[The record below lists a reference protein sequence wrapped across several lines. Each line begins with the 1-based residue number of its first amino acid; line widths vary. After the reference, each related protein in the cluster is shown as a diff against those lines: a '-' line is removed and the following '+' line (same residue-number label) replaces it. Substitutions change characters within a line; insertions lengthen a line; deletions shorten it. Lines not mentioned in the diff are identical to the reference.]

1 MKAIILA
8 AGRSRRLFPITNR
21 KPKCLLTINDVS
33 LIDRL
38 LNDLKS
44 FGITEV
50 VMVTGFRASMLS
62 RLVTEAHPDVKF
74 SFINNEEY
82 AETLPA
88 YGLWMVKE
96 ELEHD
101 VLYLNSDVLCDSMI
115 IKEIIEHRHPSVTA
129 IQKNNWDA
137 EQVKVVTDDNS
148 RVVEIGK
155 NISEEMGHGEFIGIT
170 KFGKEFNVH
179 LKEALDSFVK
189 AGDRKRFAVDAINLA
204 IQNGG
209 IFHAHD
215 VSKYKAHEIDTIED
229 YEHAKKLEI

>member
-21 KPKCLLTINDVS
+21 KPKCLLSVGNVS

-38 LNDLKS
+38 LNDLKK
-44 FGITEV
+44 FGIDEI
-50 VMVTGFRASMLS
+50 VMVTGFRANMLS
-62 RLVTEAHPDVKF
+62 RLVKEAHPNIKF
-74 SFINNEEY
+74 SFVNNEDY
-82 AETLPA
+82 ADTLPA
-88 YGLWMVKE
+88 YGLWMARD
-96 ELEHD
+96 ELSND
-101 VLYLNSDVLCDSMI
+101 VLYLNSDVLCESPI
-115 IKEIIEHRHPSVTA
+115 IKEVIEHKHESVTA
-129 IQKNNWDA
+129 IQQNKWDE
-137 EQVKVVTDDNS
+137 EQVKVIVDESD

-155 NISEEMGHGEFIGIT
+155 HISEEKSHGEFIGVT

-179 LKEALDSFVK
+179 LREALDSFEN

-229 YEHAKKLEI
+229 YEHAKQLDI